1 MTMLIRTNVQ
11 IDARDYELIKEIH
24 KDLHYK
30 SISEYFRE
38 AVTIKIRED
47 QRQLRMKKRELAM
60 EAIGRNQYENIFE
73 AIEGEDFEN
82 R

>member
-1 MTMLIRTNVQ
+1 MLIRTNVQ
-11 IDARDYELIKEIH
+11 IDARDYTLIKEIY
-24 KDLHYK
+24 KDLKYK

-38 AVTIKIRED
+38 AVTTKIRED
-47 QRQLRMKKRELAM
+47 QRQLRSKKRELAM

-73 AIEGEDFEN
+73 AIEGEDFES